1 VSVGDHVTFVGGAFS
16 EYVLAGAGALTK
28 VPEATPEAVALRIS
42 GLTAAAAVEATGGA
56 KRGETV
62 LVTAG
67 AGAAGSFAVQLAKR
81 AGCRVVAT
89 CSSAEKAVALCKLGA
104 DEIVNYRTRDLSEYL
119 ARKHPR
125 GIDLVVEH
133 VGGRMLATALQHLA
147 PAGRSRPCTKTRTC
161 AAARARRFA
170 RAVTGAPRGRLVM
183 VGYISEYP
191 HNPAR
196 AEEAA
201 AAGAAGVDSA
211 DLFWNGKN
219 VMRGHQVRPSDPFVP
234 PAKPKRYRSPSGAN
248 SLSPTPLPAAGHLRQ
263 ARVLR
268 GRA

>member
-1 VSVGDHVTFVGGAFS
+1 MGDHVTFVGGAFS

-133 VGGRMLATALQHLA
+133 VGGRMLATALQHPA

-161 AAARARRFA
+161 AAARARRLA